1 MKKMFISFISL
12 LFSAF
17 QAQFVLSNS
26 LHLSSKHSPNTPNS
40 TKWGFYAH
48 QRINRLAIFTL
59 PPEMISFY
67 KTNLYYIVENAVAPD
82 RRRYAVKDEAPKHYI
97 DLDTYGDS
105 ATYKLPHYW
114 NDAVEKFTEDSL
126 MKHGIVP
133 WHIQFMKFQLTK
145 AFQEKNTAKILKLS
159 AEIGHYIAD
168 ANVPLHTSSNYNG
181 QKTNQIGIH
190 AFWESRLPES
200 FSDEYD
206 FFVGSATYEKSISKR
221 TWEAVRNANACLDS
235 VFIFE
240 QKLNIAI
247 KPSKKYSIE
256 ERNGITIKTYSK
268 EYSKQYHEM
277 LNHQVERQMR
287 RSIKMIGD
295 FWYTAWIDAGQ
306 PDLKNLLHQPTEQE
320 KEADVKEQKT
330 WLQKLFKVRDEN

>member
-1 MKKMFISFISL
+1 MKKMFVPAVFCLFLSL
-12 LFSAF
+12 TNVFT
-17 QAQFVLSNS
+17 NS
-26 LHLSSKHSPNTPNS
+26 LPFFESQKRPLNTYRY

-67 KTNLYYIVENAVAPD
+67 KTNLFFIVENSVAPD

-97 DLDTYGDS
+97 DLDAYGDS
-105 ATYKLPHYW
+105 ASFKLPQYW
-114 NDAVEKFTEDSL
+114 NDAVAKFTEDSL

-133 WHIQFMKFQLTK
+133 WHIQYMKFQLTK

-181 QKTNQIGIH
+181 QKTNQVGIH
-190 AFWESRLPES
+190 AFWESRLPELYS
-200 FSDEYD
+200 EEYD
-206 FFVGSATYEKSISKR
+206 FFVGSATYEKSTSKR
-221 TWEAVRNANACLDS
+221 AWEAIRNANACLDS
-235 VFIFE
+235 VLIFE
-240 QKLNIAI
+240 QNLNNST

-256 ERNGITIKTYSK
+256 ERNGITIKTYAK
-268 EYSKQYHEM
+268 EYSKQYHEL

-306 PDLKNLLHQPTEQE
+306 PDLKNLVHQPTKEE
-320 KEADVKEQKT
+320 KEAEAKEQKT
-330 WLQKLFKVRDEN
+330 WLQKLFQARDEN